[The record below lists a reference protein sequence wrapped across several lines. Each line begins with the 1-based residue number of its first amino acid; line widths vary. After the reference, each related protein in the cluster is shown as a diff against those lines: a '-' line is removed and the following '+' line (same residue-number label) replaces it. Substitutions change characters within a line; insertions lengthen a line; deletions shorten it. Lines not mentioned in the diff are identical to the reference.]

1 MIELSNNNYD
11 KIYKKLNTPWVES
24 PIFNQIKGYKNTNP
38 KLLKLAEKFN
48 RDGYIVIDLGLSKK
62 TINDTIQDIKDH
74 AIKPN
79 SKKNPDIYHY
89 NESPRIIEAYK
100 TSKKIKNLCL
110 NKKIINLLK
119 FFYEKKPI
127 PFNSINFLKGTDQ
140 PFHSDY
146 IHFSSS
152 PHKYLAAA
160 WIALEK
166 TDEYNGPLQVV
177 PGSHKLDL
185 IDYSLFGLKKPASLK
200 ELSKFY
206 SIYEN
211 YIKDLIKCKKIKTKT
226 IKMKEGQALIW
237 AANILHGGKKII
249 DKNRTRFSQVT
260 HYHFDKCNFIYNPG
274 FSDPMNGVFAYRN
287 LKDLAIK

>member
-1 MIELSNNNYD
+1 MNYN
-11 KIYKKLNTPWVES
+11 KLYEKLNIPWVES
-24 PIFNQIKGYKNTNP
+24 PLFDQIKKTRQENS
-38 KLLKLAEKFN
+38 KLFKLAEKFN
-48 RDGYIVIDLGLSKK
+48 RDGYVVIDLGLSKK
-62 TINDTIQDIKDH
+62 TIKQIIQDTKDL
-74 AIKPN
+74 AVK
-79 SKKNPDIYHY
+79 SSTKKNPDIYHY

-110 NKKIINLLK
+110 NKKILALLK
-119 FFYEKKPI
+119 YFYEKKPVPI
-127 PFNSINFLKGTDQ
+127 NSINFLRGTDQ
-140 PFHSDY
+140 PLHSDY

-166 TDEYNGPLQVV
+166 TDESNGPLQVI
-177 PGSHKLDL
+177 PGSHKFDI
-185 IDYSLFGLKKPASLK
+185 IDYSLFGLKKPTTMK

-211 YIKDLIKCKKIKTKT
+211 YIRDLLKCKKIKTKT

-237 AANILHGGKKII
+237 AANILHGGKKI
-249 DKNRTRFSQVT
+249 KNKKKTRFSQVT

-274 FSDPMNGVFAYRN
+274 FSDPMNGMFAYRN
-287 LKDLAIK
+287 LKELAIK